1 MKLKEM
7 MTWAVAGTVLGSV
20 ILVIDLLVSGGLDW
34 AKIPDARLALLGFSV
49 VVAAVGCIVTF
60 ALVFLLS
67 RWSPRVSPLPIRL
80 ALFCGGMASVA
91 LVSAWL
97 NGAFGAYGYAH
108 VQGDRVTLLLA
119 LLVPLVAALSFV
131 YLALSALILRRG
143 SREHSR

>member
-20 ILVIDLLVSGGLDW
+20 ILVVDLLVSGGIDW

-60 ALVFLLS
+60 VLVFLLS
-67 RWSPRVSPLPIRL
+67 RWSPRVSPRPIRL
-80 ALFCGGMASVA
+80 TLFCGGMASVA

-97 NGAFGAYGYAH
+97 NGAFGTYGHAH
-108 VQGDRVTLLLA
+108 VTLLLA
-119 LLVPLVAALSFV
+119 LFVPLVAALSIV
-131 YLALSALILRRG
+131 YLVLNALILRRG